1 MIILVNEVMKV
12 IEINPQEV
20 RDTFQITQKKLAQD
34 ECKKQVIEVNLV
46 LKITKA
52 QLEVI
57 DVTPLS
63 LSYLYLISILVERD
77 KNKIWNN

>member
-1 MIILVNEVMKV
+1 MKV

-20 RDTFQITQKKLAQD
+20 RDTFQITQKLAQD

-63 LSYLYLISILVERD
+63 LLSLLNIYFSG
-77 KNKIWNN
+77 NK